1 MQYHRQGNGGWVTG
15 LMGLFWLRTG
25 YTAWRTGGRHTR
37 RIRNGLSLQSA
48 LERTHILCRCVQFN
62 WIISRLQ
69 ISASKMQVNL
79 QRSAACEWIKCP
91 RPLHVHNSLI
101 VAQISLEFDTTT
113 TSPLVVSVFMLLSIF
128 IASTGFVF
136 VSWLICYNICSPWE
150 PRGQLIETT
159 LNLLILS
166 QIKRRFINT
175 HRRWTLGDTDTGDS
189 GH

>member
-113 TSPLVVSVFMLLSIF
+113 SPLVVSVFFFCSSPSLLPPLALFSFLGWSVTIF
-128 IASTGFVF
+128 VAPGSREVN
-136 VSWLICYNICSPWE
+136 WLK
-150 PRGQLIETT
+150 QL
-159 LNLLILS
+159 
-166 QIKRRFINT
+166 
-175 HRRWTLGDTDTGDS
+175 WTCWSCHKLKEDL
-189 GH
+189 